1 MPFSSNSLVPLL
13 ALIAPAITGIAPAS
27 SQPSTIP
34 ARPRLAGNLVR
45 GWDARAVEHLLN
57 RAGFGAR
64 PEEIEAGV
72 AMGQAALVEKL
83 VDKRV
88 EVEPFFV
95 EEIVPPDYREMSD
108 LPQEE
113 KRKRQ
118 QEYRQ
123 RDLGQLGEYTSWWI
137 DRMTSGEDPLR
148 ERMVL
153 FWHGFF
159 TSSYDDVPRGTL
171 LIRQNQLVREMAL
184 GSYAELLQSMIRD
197 PAMLVY
203 LDNQVNR
210 KSSPNENLARE
221 LMELFSLGVGN
232 YTEKDV
238 KEAARALTGR
248 GVSRAGQYEFHEGQ
262 HDRGRKTILG
272 ATGMFDGD
280 GLVAQ
285 ILKQDACPRWVAG
298 KLLTYFEGVP
308 PSPERLAEYAAF
320 LRKSEFQLR
329 PFLRKLFLDP
339 AFYRDDV
346 VGARV
351 ASPLDYLVGLS
362 RRIGTRPP
370 PSMISGGAG
379 VLGQRL
385 FFPPTV
391 KGWEEGEPWITT
403 ASLMQRGNLAGIV
416 VGVVKVRDV
425 IAKDPNV
432 SEAVDETPPMKPM
445 TGESADGSPETSES
459 GTSTTT
465 EPESGA
471 RSEGAKPDGDGAKE
485 PETKK
490 PERKPGPGPA
500 AGRRRGAAQLVQALR
515 RIEASGWK
523 PNPNFTARMQKAGAK
538 TDVAIANRM
547 LDDLLGI
554 SAPADTRAR
563 MQAFVAKEREKLG
576 ARDGTLLDQG
586 VEGENVLRRLAH
598 LILSMPEAQLE

>member
-1 MPFSSNSLVPLL
+1 MPFSSDSL
-13 ALIAPAITGIAPAS
+13 ALLIALAAPAS

-34 ARPRLAGNLVR
+34 ART
-45 GWDARAVEHLLN
+45 WDARAVEHLLN
-57 RAGFGAR
+57 RAGFGAQ
-64 PEEIEAGV
+64 PAEIEAGV

-83 VDKRV
+83 VEKRV

-95 EEIVPPDYREMSD
+95 EDLIPPDYREMSD

-113 KRKRQ
+113 RRKLQ
-118 QEYRQ
+118 QDFRQ
-123 RDLGQLGEYTSWWI
+123 RDLGQLNEYTSWWI

-153 FWHGFF
+153 FWHGLF

-184 GSYAELLQSMIRD
+184 GSYADLLQAMIRD
-197 PAMLVY
+197 PAMLTY

-210 KSSPNENLARE
+210 KGSPNENLARE

-248 GVSRAGQYEFHEGQ
+248 GVSRAGQYEFHVGQ

-298 KLLTYFEGVP
+298 RLLAYFEGVP

-320 LRKSEFQLR
+320 LRKNEFQIR

-339 AFYRDDV
+339 AFYRDEV

-370 PSMISGGAG
+370 PSMIAGGAS
-379 VLGQRL
+379 VLGQHL
-385 FFPPTV
+385 FFPPSV

-432 SEAVDETPPMKPM
+432 TEAVDETPPMKSM
-445 TGESADGSPETSES
+445 NGESADSSPENSES
-459 GTSTTT
+459 GRTNTS

-471 RSEGAKPDGDGAKE
+471 KSDGAKTEGAKQDGAK
-485 PETKK
+485 PEGGSATEAESKK
-490 PERKPGPGPA
+490 AERKPGAGLA

-515 RIEASGWK
+515 RIEASGWR
-523 PNPNFTARMQKAGAK
+523 PNPNFTARMRKAGAK
-538 TDVAIANRM
+538 TDAAIADRM

-576 ARDGTLLDQG
+576 ARDGALLEQG

>member
-1 MPFSSNSLVPLL
+1 MPFLSGLWF
-13 ALIAPAITGIAPAS
+13 ALITGSLPAIGGPAA
-27 SQPSTIP
+27 
-34 ARPRLAGNLVR
+34 ARS
-45 GWDARAVEHLLN
+45 WDARAVEHLLN

-64 PEEIEAGV
+64 PEEIEAGI

-95 EEIVPPDYREMSD
+95 EDVIQPDYREMSD

-113 KRKRQ
+113 RRKRQ
-118 QEYRQ
+118 QEFRQ
-123 RDLGQLGEYTSWWI
+123 KDLVQLNEYTSWWI

-159 TSSYDDVPRGTL
+159 TSSYDDVPHGTL

-184 GSYAELLQSMIRD
+184 GSYAELLQAMIRD

-232 YTEKDV
+232 FTEKDV

-248 GVSRAGQYEFHEGQ
+248 GVTRAGQYEFHPGQ

-272 ATGMFDGD
+272 ATGMFDGE

-298 KLLTYFEGVP
+298 KLLAYFEGVP
-308 PSPERLAEYAAF
+308 PSQERLAEYAAF

-329 PFLRKLFLDP
+329 PFLKKLFLDP
-339 AFYRDDV
+339 AFYRDEV

-351 ASPLDYLVGLS
+351 SSPLDYLIGLS

-370 PSMISGGAG
+370 PSMIAGGAG

-385 FFPPTV
+385 FYPPSV
-391 KGWEEGEPWITT
+391 KGWEEGESWITT

-432 SEAVDETPPMKPM
+432 GEAVDETPPTKPM
-445 TGESADGSPETSES
+445 TSESAGSTSDASES
-459 GTSTTT
+459 GNANRTEGGDGGRTDADKPDAGKQDSGSTT
-465 EPESGA
+465 EA
-471 RSEGAKPDGDGAKE
+471 
-485 PETKK
+485 ETKK
-490 PERKPGPGPA
+490 PEPKPGPGPA
-500 AGRRRGAAQLVQALR
+500 AGRRRGAAQLIQALR
-515 RIEASGWK
+515 RIEASGWR
-523 PNPNFTARMQKAGAK
+523 PNPNFTARMQRAGAK
-538 TDVAIANRM
+538 TDAAIADRM

-554 SAPADTRAR
+554 AAPADTRAR

>member
-1 MPFSSNSLVPLL
+1 MPFCFGIWF
-13 ALIAPAITGIAPAS
+13 ALITGSLPATSGSAPARTLPA
-27 SQPSTIP
+27 QTW
-34 ARPRLAGNLVR
+34 N
-45 GWDARAVEHLLN
+45 ARAVEHLLN

-72 AMGQAALVEKL
+72 ALGQTALVEKL

-95 EEIVPPDYREMSD
+95 EDLIPPDLREMSD

-113 KRKRQ
+113 RRKRQ
-118 QEYRQ
+118 QEFRQ
-123 RDLGQLGEYTSWWI
+123 KDVGQLNEYTSWWI

-159 TSSYDDVPRGTL
+159 TSSFDDVARGTL

-184 GSYAELLQSMIRD
+184 GSYADLLQSMIRD
-197 PAMLVY
+197 PGMLVY

-210 KSSPNENLARE
+210 KASPNENLARE
-221 LMELFSLGVGN
+221 LMELFSLGAGN

-280 GLVAQ
+280 GLVAL

-320 LRKSEFQLR
+320 LRKSEFQVR

-339 AFYRDDV
+339 AFYRDEV

-351 ASPLDYLVGLS
+351 SSPLDYLVGLS
-362 RRIGTRPP
+362 RRLGTRPP
-370 PSMISGGAG
+370 PSMIASGAG

-385 FFPPTV
+385 FYPPSV

-425 IAKDPNV
+425 IAKDPNET
-432 SEAVDETPPMKPM
+432 EAIDDPPPMKPEN
-445 TGESADGSPETSES
+445 GESSDPPATNSDA
-459 GTSTTT
+459 STTNGDPPGT
-465 EPESGA
+465 KDSA
-471 RSEGAKPDGDGAKE
+471 AKQDAEAMAERPKE
-485 PETKK
+485 P
-490 PERKPGPGPA
+490 RKPGPA
-500 AGRRRGAAQLVQALR
+500 AGRRRGAAQLIQALR

-538 TDVAIANRM
+538 TDSAIADRM

-554 SAPADTRAR
+554 AAPPDTRAR